1 MELWGIGQIYMEFYG
16 PLDLLELNL
25 SDEELSRNVTWKW
38 VIAQELNGCIGM
50 EYEWNDSTL
59 EFQFQSPDQYHPYQ
73 EGMRKPGSAEYGQK
87 YSPAT
92 QIYLVD

>member
-1 MELWGIGQIYMEFYG
+1 MQLCNRLGY
-16 PLDLLELNL
+16 LETFGY
-25 SDEELSRNVTWKW
+25 V
-38 VIAQELNGCIGM
+38 

-59 EFQFQSPDQYHPYQ
+59 EFQFQSPDHYRPYQ
-73 EGMRKPGSAEYGQK
+73 EGMRKPSSAEDGQK